1 MHLAIQEIKKIF
13 KIRMWLSYY
22 GKFDRKY
29 KNMSEIKVVN
39 YHYSDALS
47 GYFSKKIY
55 VNKFI

>member
-1 MHLAIQEIKKIF
+1 
-13 KIRMWLSYY
+13 MWLSYY

-39 YHYSDALS
+39 YHCSDALS